1 MGSSS
6 VDKMGFRMRAILC
19 HHASRRRTS
28 RKALRQHHG
37 RGGRVV
43 HGGAGR
49 RARPARA
56 EWCRQVDHRRHARG
70 PLAAGPRQRTHRR
83 CSFGYR
89 RGPYQAPPGSG
100 SPGDRAA
107 RRFTGPHE
115 SRILRRI
122 VWPRGPSARSA
133 RGRRARSH
141 ESQRAGTRSAQGIQR
156 RLNIAC
162 ALLHEPAILL
172 LDEPTVGV
180 DPQSRNAIFET
191 IEALAAAGRTLIYT
205 THYMEEV
212 ERLCDRVVVID
223 HGRVLA
229 DDTLEGVLAR
239 APAANLL
246 SLDYEEAPDSAA
258 LSEVAAMPGI
268 TRVELTGTRLT
279 VAAADLGSAAPRVLE
294 RIAARGFSC
303 RQLTSRRANLEDAF
317 LALTGRTLRDP

>member
-1 MGSSS
+1 MRLDAEHLEKRFGSTTAVADVSFTAAPGA
-6 VDKMGFRMRAILC
+6 VLGL
-19 HHASRRRTS
+19 
-28 RKALRQHHG
+28 LG
-37 RGGRVV
+37 PN
-43 HGGAGR
+43 GAGKSTTVGMLAGLLR
-49 RARPARA
+49 PDRGSVRIGGVPLGTGADPTKRRLGLVPQEIALLDDLPARMNLEFFGALYGLAGQALGARVAAVLDLTSLKERAR
-56 EWCRQVDHRRHARG
+56 D
-70 PLAAGPRQRTHRR
+70 
-83 CSFGYR
+83 
-89 RGPYQAPPGSG
+89 PPKEFSG
-100 SPGDRAA
+100 GMR
-107 RRFTGPHE
+107 
-115 SRILRRI
+115 
-122 VWPRGPSARSA
+122 
-133 RGRRARSH
+133 
-141 ESQRAGTRSAQGIQR
+141 R